1 MASHARSIHPLVLTS
16 AGPDGALQ
24 TALVRNYA
32 RPPQGP
38 PGPGGGPPVD
48 ARADCEA
55 RAEDTNHLK
64 ER

>member
-1 MASHARSIHPLVLTS
+1 LLAAH
-16 AGPDGALQ
+16 
-24 TALVRNYA
+24 VRYYA

-38 PGPGGGPPVD
+38 PGPGGGPPKD

>member
-1 MASHARSIHPLVLTS
+1 LHA
-16 AGPDGALQ
+16 
-24 TALVRNYA
+24 ALVRNYA

-38 PGPGGGPPVD
+38 SGPGGGPPGD
-48 ARADCEA
+48 AKVDCEA